1 MSVNSK
7 KIGGIILT
15 AGLLVVLA
23 QGLWQ
28 LPDLQDY
35 LSPDNHW
42 ELDLLT
48 LNNESYKIEEGLTS
62 LRLRVDYLKWF
73 LEHRDQA
80 QAVSMDWM
88 LSFPFSESIRSVSPT
103 FFWNLNI
110 YLAFKNQV
118 QLQRKLKYID
128 ALVTYI
134 KVNNKQKISPNLKQ
148 ILQNYDEFQRIF
160 VSYRTELVKLAEQ
173 LHQMDMRSCKQ

>member
-1 MSVNSK
+1 M
-7 KIGGIILT
+7 
-15 AGLLVVLA
+15 VLA

-35 LSPDNHW
+35 FSPDDHW

-48 LNNESYKIEEGLTS
+48 LNNESYKIKDSLTS

-73 LEHRDQA
+73 LAPRDPGQP
-80 QAVSMDWM
+80 VSKNWM
-88 LSFPFSESIRSVSPT
+88 LDFPFSEFVRSFSPK

-110 YLAFKNQV
+110 YMAFKNQV

-128 ALVTYI
+128 ALVEYI
-134 KVNNKQKISPNLKQ
+134 KLNKKQKISPYLND
-148 ILQNYDEFQRIF
+148 ILQNYDEFQRRF
-160 VSYRTELVKLAEQ
+160 VTYDRELTKLEEQ
-173 LHQMDMRSCKQ
+173 LQQLSIKSCKE